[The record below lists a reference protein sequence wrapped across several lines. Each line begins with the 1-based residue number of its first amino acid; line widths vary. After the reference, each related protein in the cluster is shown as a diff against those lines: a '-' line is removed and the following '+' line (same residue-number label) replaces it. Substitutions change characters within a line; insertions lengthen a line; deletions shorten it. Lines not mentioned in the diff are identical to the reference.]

1 MMLLPFCISLWSSN
15 TSLPILRV
23 RTLESSNW
31 DVSKKQ
37 YYGFSPPSFLRSSI
51 PEKKKKKRLPII
63 YFDWTCS
70 CVLRILLTEFSFLQR
85 THPYQLIH
93 LNGCENL
100 FSDKSKRYYLSSI
113 SHTFILVWRLF
124 QYLNK
129 VVWKQSEK
137 LSRG

>member
-23 RTLESSNW
+23 STLESSNW
-31 DVSKKQ
+31 DVVKSNIMA
-37 YYGFSPPSFLRSSI
+37 FLLQVSSD
-51 PEKKKKKRLPII
+51 PVSLKKKKKRLSII